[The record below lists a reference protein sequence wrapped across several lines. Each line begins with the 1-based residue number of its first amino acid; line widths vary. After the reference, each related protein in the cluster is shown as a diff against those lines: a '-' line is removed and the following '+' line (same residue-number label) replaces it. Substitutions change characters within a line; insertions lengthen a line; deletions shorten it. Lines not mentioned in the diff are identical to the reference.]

1 MMQQKLTLDE
11 NLPLSVE
18 KTPAS
23 VFPVPEVWI
32 SWVGEDSCEFCNSL
46 PESWTNNMRPK
57 VDF

>member
-23 VFPVPEVWI
+23 VFPVPEV
-32 SWVGEDSCEFCNSL
+32 
-46 PESWTNNMRPK
+46 
-57 VDF
+57 